1 MLQKAKMGFRNR
13 SCLLMKAYWNKWAEI
28 QVWTSEYPICHC
40 WLKDKRGVPQACTEF
55 NWRHVTFHSINMN
68 QNEFTM
74 VQGTVSWGFFFPAL
88 GQLLQDCFIPCVAD
102 AQDNTFMS
110 SIFVSDSS
118 WPIYHFGIEVL
129 LGIWKPHVSY
139 ITVLLLPPR
148 QECIH
153 RNSEGC
159 LDFFIYPW
167 KKQWG
172 FFLFP
177 GVHVLVWFCV
187 CFLALVVLQILVSL
201 WIIHEGLCACF
212 PFHRSCASP
221 RGGSVVV

>member
-1 MLQKAKMGFRNR
+1 MLRFTLSIWIKTSLPWWREQLAGF
-13 SCLLMKAYWNKWAEI
+13 L
-28 QVWTSEYPICHC
+28 
-40 WLKDKRGVPQACTEF
+40 
-55 NWRHVTFHSINMN
+55 
-68 QNEFTM
+68 
-74 VQGTVSWGFFFPAL
+74 FFPAL

-129 LGIWKPHVSY
+129 FGIWKPHVSY

-153 RNSEGC
+153 RSSEGC

-187 CFLALVVLQILVSL
+187 CFLALVVLQVLVSL
-201 WIIHEGLCACF
+201 WIIHEGLCVCF

-221 RGGSVVV
+221 HGGSVVV